1 MKKFLCFILA
11 ITMLSLVFVSCDS
24 KKKEETET
32 TSGLPE
38 ELIGHVAPAASDI
51 DMSAVDTL
59 DGVTETDEVTDYVLV
74 TVENYGQILI
84 RLYPDVAPLTV
95 ANFKSL
101 VSEKFYDGLIFHR
114 VIKNFM
120 IQGGDPLG
128 NGTGGSDN
136 TVFGEFS
143 SNGFENNLAHKRGVV
158 AMARSTVNSASSQ
171 FYICHKDSGV
181 THLDGDYATFGYVV
195 YGMDVVDKIAK
206 VKVNDSDKPLK
217 DVVITSVRFAK
228 LP

>member
-136 TVFGEFS
+136 TVFGEFQ
-143 SNGFENNLAHKRGVV
+143 
-158 AMARSTVNSASSQ
+158 AMALKTILHTSA
-171 FYICHKDSGV
+171 V
-181 THLDGDYATFGYVV
+181 L
-195 YGMDVVDKIAK
+195 
-206 VKVNDSDKPLK
+206 
-217 DVVITSVRFAK
+217 
-228 LP
+228 LPWRGAR